1 MAFGGVYRGTV
12 TSNTDATGTGR
23 VLVSVPS
30 VGLSGSWAP
39 VCVVGGPRGGASY
52 PVGAQVV
59 VAFEAGD
66 VSHPI
71 VLGRL

>member
-12 TSNTDATGTGR
+12 TSKTDATGKGR

-39 VCVVGGPRGGASY
+39 VCNSSGNGVTYSVGCT
-52 PVGAQVV
+52 VV
-59 VAFEAGD
+59 VAFENGD
-66 VSHPI
+66 PSFPI